1 MTTITIYY
9 ATGTIEVKRNNHG
22 KVRETTYDNYS
33 GATIRRIWRYIFA
46 SKTVTSTTR
55 AYTLYRIIH

>member
-9 ATGTIEVKRNNHG
+9 ATGTIEVKRDDH
-22 KVRETTYDNYS
+22 EFTYDNYS

-55 AYTLYRIIH
+55 EYTLYRIIH